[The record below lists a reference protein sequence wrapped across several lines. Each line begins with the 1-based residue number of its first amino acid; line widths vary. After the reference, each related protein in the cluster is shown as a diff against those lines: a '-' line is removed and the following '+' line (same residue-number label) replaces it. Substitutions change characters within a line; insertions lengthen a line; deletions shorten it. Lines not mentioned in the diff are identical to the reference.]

1 MSGLGSAMKMIS
13 SALVLVLVGVLAA
26 WLWFD
31 ATAVARQETAGVVVG
46 VEVPGD
52 GAQGG
57 TVGAAEGGHP
67 QATDRA
73 RQLRDRSDAL
83 NAEVAEVAAAE
94 RALNELREGVRSATD
109 ELAIAGDAAYEE
121 RLAAV
126 RAAKERAAEKAAA
139 EKAAAEKAAAE
150 KAAQERAAREARAN
164 QPAPAPPPAPA
175 PVPVNPP
182 GMCWDDDEWEECDDD
197 DWDDDWDDDD
207 WDD

>member
-1 MSGLGSAMKMIS
+1 MKMIS

-31 ATAVARQETAGVVVG
+31 ATAVARQDTAGVVVG

-52 GAQGG
+52 GAQDG

-83 NAEVAEVAAAE
+83 SAEVAEVAAAE

-139 EKAAAEKAAAE
+139 EKAAAEKAA
-150 KAAQERAAREARAN
+150 QERAAREARAT